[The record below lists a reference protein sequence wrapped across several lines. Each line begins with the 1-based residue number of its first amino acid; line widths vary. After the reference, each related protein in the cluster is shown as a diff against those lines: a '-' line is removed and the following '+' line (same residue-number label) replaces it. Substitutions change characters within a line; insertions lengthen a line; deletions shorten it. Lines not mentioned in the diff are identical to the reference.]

1 MPIPNPKQFK
11 DKESFISKCMEI
23 EIGSGKDNEQ
33 SYAICNTTWDNRNMS
48 TQQRVNQ
55 KLADISNKEELIT
68 PNPCTSGYIAIGL
81 KPKGGRM
88 VPNCVPKD

>member
-48 TQQRVNQ
+48 TQQRRTNHT
-55 KLADISNKEELIT
+55 KSLYFRIYSHRIKT
-68 PNPCTSGYIAIGL
+68 
-81 KPKGGRM
+81 
-88 VPNCVPKD
+88 